1 MRSRAEPRRP
11 TTDPETDREAEV
23 SVEREGKKRRGREAT
38 TTAILDVAQELFSE
52 RGYHAVSVREIAER
66 AGVTHALVHQYVGR
80 KADIF
85 RAVLSRNESFIASAA
100 PDNPDLLES
109 SGLMLRQGL
118 AAKGRIQGRLVARS
132 ALNGLRYDRTTGRFE
147 ATERLVELAVQA
159 ATSASPAERAGKDLD
174 PRLVVAA
181 FVSLFIGWVSAESWI
196 RPATGLEDMDDAE
209 LIDQLVQ
216 LTRGMLKE
224 NVPGASHDDA
234 QRDGT

>member
-1 MRSRAEPRRP
+1 
-11 TTDPETDREAEV
+11 
-23 SVEREGKKRRGREAT
+23 
-38 TTAILDVAQELFSE
+38 
-52 RGYHAVSVREIAER
+52 
-66 AGVTHALVHQYVGR
+66 
-80 KADIF
+80 
-85 RAVLSRNESFIASAA
+85 
-100 PDNPDLLES
+100 
-109 SGLMLRQGL
+109 MLRQGL

-159 ATSASPAERAGKDLD
+159 AASASPAERAEKDLD

-216 LTRGMLKE
+216 LTRAMLKE
-224 NVPGASHDDA
+224 NVPGAGAGHDGP
-234 QRDGT
+234 QRDEA